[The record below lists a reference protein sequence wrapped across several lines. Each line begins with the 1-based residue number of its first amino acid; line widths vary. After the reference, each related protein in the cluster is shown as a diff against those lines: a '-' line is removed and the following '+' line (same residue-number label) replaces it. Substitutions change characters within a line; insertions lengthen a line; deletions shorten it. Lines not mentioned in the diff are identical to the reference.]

1 MGVNGNLFFFKREL
15 ISRILLNVIIH
26 LKKFS
31 QTFFSGLPRNVQEKH
46 SFFYLAL
53 LQMGFTMPIV
63 LLQLRWALTITFSTL
78 PKWRYI
84 FCCTIPRVS
93 PAGCYPAISSCGVRT
108 FLCNAAITKLSYRII
123 IYYFIKCNFLET
135 LFVMIF
141 FYMFPWFIY
150 HFYVM
155 IIFFNKF

>member
-1 MGVNGNLFFFKREL
+1 MGVNGKFYFLRREL
-15 ISRILLNVIIH
+15 ISRILFNVIIH

-31 QTFFSGLPRNVQEKH
+31 QTSFSGLPRNVQEKR

-93 PAGCYPAISSCGVRT
+93 PAGYYPAFISCGVRT
-108 FLCNAAITKLSYRII
+108 FLCNAAITKLSSFNYYILFYKMQFLKKII
-123 IYYFIKCNFLET
+123 
-135 LFVMIF
+135 
-141 FYMFPWFIY
+141 
-150 HFYVM
+150 
-155 IIFFNKF
+155 

>member
-1 MGVNGNLFFFKREL
+1 MITILIFWDSMGFVGSQWEFYFFKREL
-15 ISRILLNVIIH
+15 ISRILFNVIIH

-93 PAGCYPAISSCGVRT
+93 PAGCYPAFSSCGVRT
-108 FLCNAAITKLSYRII
+108 FLCNAAITKLSNINYYILFYKMQFLWII
-123 IYYFIKCNFLET
+123 IYYD
-135 LFVMIF
+135 F
-141 FYMFPWFIY
+141 F
-150 HFYVM
+150 
-155 IIFFNKF
+155 